1 MHHLAPDAAWRTL
14 GVSWHCQ
21 HVIVDARLAD
31 GCSRSH
37 APAVAAKWGVGA
49 SVTGGEDIL
58 AEVGHLE
65 RSIQRHDGAT
75 GSLLRNRRGG
85 GIHGTVDAW
94 FEA

>member
-1 MHHLAPDAAWRTL
+1 MAAA
-14 GVSWHCQ
+14 
-21 HVIVDARLAD
+21 ARMLPPWQ
-31 GCSRSH
+31 RSG
-37 APAVAAKWGVGA
+37 GVGA